1 MSFIALGVTGTVSA
15 ATAIAGGA
23 ALASA
28 GIGGIQMANANKQ
41 QKRAQAE
48 LERQAANSPLRKESK
63 SLNDY
68 YQQALNRFKE
78 SPYQSAAYQQA
89 MQNARRTT
97 ASGLSALQDRR
108 SAIGGISRLGG
119 LESGASQRAV
129 AQGEQMQAQRFS
141 ELGRATQM
149 KKANEDELFDINVM
163 TPYQRKLQLEQMKGA
178 AAGER
183 YNAGMQMVGQGLS
196 NALSYATYMDN
207 PVKPEVVNQQPDLRQ
222 FMADVHSGAKLNQS
236 YVPFNS
242 RRINTGRNVPL
253 VKANLRT
260 K

>member
-1 MSFIALGVTGTVSA
+1 MAF
-15 ATAIAGGA
+15 AIAGLSTA
-23 ALASA
+23 ATIALAGTAASVGMGA
-28 GIGGIQMANANKQ
+28 YQMVSSNKA
-41 QKRAQAE
+41 QKRAQSA
-48 LERQAANSPLRKESK
+48 LERQAENSPLRKESK

-68 YQQALNRFKE
+68 YQEALNRYNE

-97 ASGLSALQDRR
+97 ASGLGALQDRR

-129 AQGEQMQAQRFS
+129 AQGEQMKAQRFS

-149 KKANEDELFDINVM
+149 KKRDEDELFDINEM

-196 NALSYATYMDN
+196 NALSYATNLDYTN
-207 PVKPEVVNQQPDLRQ
+207 PDLGKKPPKTPLVDASLTSPK
-222 FMADVHSGAKLNQS
+222 FSMPGSKAKLPSSVNRYFQTS
-236 YVPFNS
+236 TPKKIF
-242 RRINTGRNVPL
+242 
-253 VKANLRT
+253 
-260 K
+260 

>member
-1 MSFIALGVTGTVSA
+1 MSFAALGVAGTIA
-15 ATAIAGGA
+15 AVGTAGS
-23 ALASA
+23 LTM
-28 GIGGIQMANANKQ
+28 GGIQMANANKR

-48 LERQAANSPLRKESK
+48 LERQAASSPLRKESK

-68 YQQALNRFKE
+68 YQEALNRYQE

-119 LESGASQRAV
+119 IERGASQGAV
-129 AQGEQMQAQRFS
+129 AQAEQMKAQRFS

-207 PVKPEVVNQQPDLRQ
+207 PVKQQKVNQQRDLGQ
-222 FMADVHSGAKLNQS
+222 VMADAQTSKIDESLS
-236 YVPFNS
+236 PFYS
-242 RRINTGRNVPL
+242 TRRRNTGRNVPL
-253 VKANLRT
+253 VNANI

>member
-1 MSFIALGVTGTVSA
+1 MSFAAIGITSA
-15 ATAIAGGA
+15 AISTGIGALTAIKSG
-23 ALASA
+23 
-28 GIGGIQMANANKQ
+28 KQ
-41 QKRAQAE
+41 QKKSQAE
-48 LERQAANSPLRKESK
+48 LERQAQNSPLRKESK

-68 YQQALNRFKE
+68 YQQALNRYNE

-97 ASGLSALQDRR
+97 ASGLGALQDRR

-119 LESGASQRAV
+119 MERDASLGAV
-129 AQGEQMQAQRFS
+129 AQGEQMKAQRFS

-149 KKANEDELFDINVM
+149 KKSNEDELFDINVM

-196 NALSYATYMDN
+196 NALSYAATMGS
-207 PVKPEVVNQQPDLRQ
+207 PVKTPKVNANQPDLSQ
-222 FMADVHSGAKLNQS
+222 VMADTHSAAKLNQS

-242 RRINTGRNVPL
+242 RRINTGRNVPIL
-253 VKANLRT
+253 TANPR
-260 K
+260 KK

>member
-1 MSFIALGVTGTVSA
+1 MSFAALGVAGTIA
-15 ATAIAGGA
+15 AVGTAGS
-23 ALASA
+23 LTM
-28 GIGGIQMANANKQ
+28 GGIQMANANRA

-48 LERQAANSPLRKESK
+48 LERQAQNSPLRKESK

-97 ASGLSALQDRR
+97 ASGLGALQDRR

-119 LESGASQRAV
+119 LESRASQGAV

-196 NALSYATYMDN
+196 NALSYATDLSYNN
-207 PVKPEVVNQQPDLRQ
+207 PNLGKKAVETPAMTNPSLSSDILGMPGYK
-222 FMADVHSGAKLNQS
+222 AKLPSSFTNYYKTRKS
-236 YVPFNS
+236 KSNF
-242 RRINTGRNVPL
+242 
-253 VKANLRT
+253 
-260 K
+260 

>member
-1 MSFIALGVTGTVSA
+1 MSFAVVGISSA
-15 ATAIAGGA
+15 A
-23 ALASA
+23 LSA
-28 GIGGIQMANANKQ
+28 GIGAFTSINAAKQ
-41 QKRAQAE
+41 QRRAQAE

-68 YQQALNRFKE
+68 YQQALNRFTE

-97 ASGLSALQDRR
+97 ASGLGALQDRR

-119 LESGASQRAV
+119 MERDTSLSAV
-129 AQGEQMQAQRFS
+129 ARGEQMQAQRFN

-149 KKANEDELFDINVM
+149 KKRDEDELFDINVM

-196 NALSYATYMDN
+196 NAAMVGMQYSASN
-207 PVKPEVVNQQPDLRQ
+207 PRMVNQAVPQPDLRQ
-222 FMADVHSGAKLNQS
+222 VMADARSGAKLNQS
-236 YVPFNS
+236 FIPQNNS
-242 RRINTGRNVPL
+242 RIGNTGRNVPL
-253 VKANLRT
+253 LTAKPRT
-260 K
+260 

>member
-1 MSFIALGVTGTVSA
+1 MSFAALGVAGTIA
-15 ATAIAGGA
+15 AVGTAGS
-23 ALASA
+23 LAM
-28 GIGGIQMANANKQ
+28 GGIQMANANKQ
-41 QKRAQAE
+41 QKRAQAA
-48 LERQAANSPLRKESK
+48 LERQAQNSPLRKESK

-68 YQQALNRFKE
+68 YQQALNRYNE

-97 ASGLSALQDRR
+97 ASGLGALQDRR

-141 ELGRATQM
+141 ELGRDTQM
-149 KKANEDELFDINVM
+149 KKSNEDELFDINEM

-183 YNAGMQMVGQGLS
+183 YNAGMQMAGQGLS
-196 NALSYATYMDN
+196 NALTYATGLDSDFGRKKTTT
-207 PVKPEVVNQQPDLRQ
+207 PPLTKTSLSSDILGAPGFQQKT
-222 FMADVHSGAKLNQS
+222 SGALKRFYETNNKKL
-236 YVPFNS
+236 FN
-242 RRINTGRNVPL
+242 NG
-253 VKANLRT
+253 
-260 K
+260 

>member
-1 MSFIALGVTGTVSA
+1 MSFAALGVAGTIA
-15 ATAIAGGA
+15 AVGTAGSLAMGGV
-23 ALASA
+23 
-28 GIGGIQMANANKQ
+28 QMANANKQ

-48 LERQAANSPLRKESK
+48 LERQAANNPLKKESK
-63 SLNDY
+63 ALNDY
-68 YQQALNRFKE
+68 YQEALNRYKE
-78 SPYQSAAYQQA
+78 NPYQSAAYQQS

-119 LESGASQRAV
+119 LERGGSQGAV
-129 AQGEQMQAQRFS
+129 AQGEQMKAQRFS

-149 KKANEDELFDINVM
+149 KKGAEDELFDTNVM
-163 TPYQRKLQLEQMKGA
+163 TPYQRRLQLEQMKGA

-207 PVKPEVVNQQPDLRQ
+207 PVKPQSNNQQRDLSQ
-222 FMADVHSGAKLNQS
+222 VMADAQTAKIDQTLS
-236 YVPFNS
+236 PFYS
-242 RRINTGRNVPL
+242 RRRNTGRNVPL
-253 VKANLRT
+253 VNANI

>member
-1 MSFIALGVTGTVSA
+1 MSFAALGVAGTIA
-15 ATAIAGGA
+15 AVGTAGS
-23 ALASA
+23 LAM
-28 GIGGIQMANANKQ
+28 GGIQMANANKQ
-41 QKRAQAE
+41 QRRAQAA

-97 ASGLSALQDRR
+97 ASGLGALQDRR
-108 SAIGGISRLGG
+108 SAIGGISRLSG

-149 KKANEDELFDINVM
+149 KKANEDELFDINEM

-196 NALSYATYMDN
+196 NALSYATNLDYTN
-207 PVKPEVVNQQPDLRQ
+207 PNLGRRPSKTPLVDTSLTSPKFSMPG
-222 FMADVHSGAKLNQS
+222 SKAKLPSSVNRYFQTS
-236 YVPFNS
+236 TPKNIF
-242 RRINTGRNVPL
+242 
-253 VKANLRT
+253 
-260 K
+260 

>member
-15 ATAIAGGA
+15 ATAIAGGS
-23 ALASA
+23 ALAGLGMSA
-28 GIGGIQMANANKQ
+28 AQMSKGNRA

-97 ASGLSALQDRR
+97 ASGLGALQDRR
-108 SAIGGISRLGG
+108 SAIGGISRLSG

-183 YNAGMQMVGQGLS
+183 YNAGMQMFGQTLG
-196 NALSYATYMDN
+196 NALSYATDLNYTN
-207 PVKPEVVNQQPDLRQ
+207 PDLGKKPPKTPLVDASLTSPM
-222 FMADVHSGAKLNQS
+222 FSMPGSKAKLPSSVNRYFKTS
-236 YVPFNS
+236 TPKKIF
-242 RRINTGRNVPL
+242 
-253 VKANLRT
+253 
-260 K
+260 

>member
-1 MSFIALGVTGTVSA
+1 MSFAVVGISSA
-15 ATAIAGGA
+15 AIAAGTGAYTAI
-23 ALASA
+23 SA
-28 GIGGIQMANANKQ
+28 RKA
-41 QKRAQAE
+41 QKRSQAE
-48 LERQAANSPLRKESK
+48 LERQAQNSPLRKESK

-68 YQQALNRFKE
+68 YQQALNRYNE
-78 SPYQSAAYQQA
+78 NPYQSAAYQQA

-97 ASGLSALQDRR
+97 ASGLGALQDRR

-149 KKANEDELFDINVM
+149 KKRDEDELFDINVM

-196 NALSYATYMDN
+196 NAAMVGMQYSANNPRKVN
-207 PVKPEVVNQQPDLRQ
+207 PVVPQPDFRQ
-222 FMADVHSGAKLNQS
+222 VMADAHSAKLNQS
-236 YVPFNS
+236 FIPQNNS
-242 RRINTGRNVPL
+242 RIRNTGRNVPL
-253 VKANLRT
+253 LTANPRIY
-260 K
+260 

>member
-1 MSFIALGVTGTVSA
+1 MSFAVVGISSA
-15 ATAIAGGA
+15 A
-23 ALASA
+23 LSA
-28 GIGGIQMANANKQ
+28 GIGAFTSINAAKQ
-41 QKRAQAE
+41 QKRSQAE
-48 LERQAANSPLRKESK
+48 LERQAQNSPLRKESK

-97 ASGLSALQDRR
+97 ASGLGALQDRR

-129 AQGEQMQAQRFS
+129 ALGEQMQAQRFN

-149 KKANEDELFDINVM
+149 KKRDEDELFDINVM

-196 NALSYATYMDN
+196 NAAMVGMQYSASN
-207 PVKPEVVNQQPDLRQ
+207 PKVNQVVPQPDFRQ
-222 FMADVHSGAKLNQS
+222 VMADAHSAKLNQS
-236 YVPFNS
+236 FIPQNNS
-242 RRINTGRNVPL
+242 RIRNTRRNVPL
-253 VKANLRT
+253 ITANPR
-260 K
+260 KN

>member
-1 MSFIALGVTGTVSA
+1 MSFIALGVTGTVTA
-15 ATAIAGGA
+15 ATAIAGGS
-23 ALASA
+23 ALAGVGMGA
-28 GIGGIQMANANKQ
+28 AQMASSNKK

-68 YQQALNRFKE
+68 YQEALNRYQE

-108 SAIGGISRLGG
+108 GAIGGVTRIGV
-119 LESGASQRAV
+119 LERGASQGAV
-129 AQGEQMQAQRFS
+129 AQAEQMKAQRFS

-207 PVKPEVVNQQPDLRQ
+207 PVKQQNVNQERDLGQ
-222 FMADVHSGAKLNQS
+222 VMADAQTANINQS
-236 YVPFNS
+236 LSPFYS
-242 RRINTGRNVPL
+242 TRRRNTGRNVPL
-253 VKANLRT
+253 VNANI

>member
-1 MSFIALGVTGTVSA
+1 MSFAALGVAGTIA
-15 ATAIAGGA
+15 AVGTAGS
-23 ALASA
+23 LTM
-28 GIGGIQMANANKQ
+28 GGIQMANANKQ

-48 LERQAANSPLRKESK
+48 LERQAQNSPLRKESK

-97 ASGLSALQDRR
+97 ASGLSASQDRR
-108 SAIGGISRLGG
+108 SAIGVISRLSE
-119 LESGASQRAV
+119 LERGASQGAV

-149 KKANEDELFDINVM
+149 KKANEDELFDINEM

-196 NALSYATYMDN
+196 NALSYATNLDYTN
-207 PVKPEVVNQQPDLRQ
+207 PNLGRNAVKNPAMTNPSLTSNS
-222 FMADVHSGAKLNQS
+222 FSMPGYKAKLPSSVNRYFQTS
-236 YVPFNS
+236 TPKKIF
-242 RRINTGRNVPL
+242 
-253 VKANLRT
+253 
-260 K
+260 

>member
-1 MSFIALGVTGTVSA
+1 MSFAVVGISSA
-15 ATAIAGGA
+15 A
-23 ALASA
+23 LSA
-28 GIGGIQMANANKQ
+28 GIGAFTSINAAKQ
-41 QKRAQAE
+41 QKRSQAE
-48 LERQAANSPLRKESK
+48 LERQAQSSPLRKESK

-68 YQQALNRFKE
+68 YQQALNRYNE

-97 ASGLSALQDRR
+97 ASGLGALQDRR

-196 NALSYATYMDN
+196 NAAMVGMQYSASN
-207 PVKPEVVNQQPDLRQ
+207 PKVNQVVPQPDFRQ
-222 FMADVHSGAKLNQS
+222 VMADAHSAKLNQS
-236 YVPFNS
+236 FIPQNNS
-242 RRINTGRNVPL
+242 RIRNTGRNVPL
-253 VKANLRT
+253 LTANPR
-260 K
+260 KN

>member
-1 MSFIALGVTGTVSA
+1 MSFAALGVAGTIA
-15 ATAIAGGA
+15 AVGTAGS
-23 ALASA
+23 LAM
-28 GIGGIQMANANKQ
+28 GGIQMANANKQ
-41 QKRAQAE
+41 QRRAQAA

-97 ASGLSALQDRR
+97 ASGLGALQDRR

-129 AQGEQMQAQRFS
+129 ALGEQMQAQRFN
-141 ELGRATQM
+141 ELGRATQI
-149 KKANEDELFDINVM
+149 KKRDEDELFDINVM
-163 TPYQRKLQLEQMKGA
+163 TPYQRNLQLEQMKGA

-196 NALSYATYMDN
+196 NALSYATDLSYTN
-207 PVKPEVVNQQPDLRQ
+207 PNLGRRVNQVATQPDLGQVMSNARN
-222 FMADVHSGAKLNQS
+222 AVNLNQNLS
-236 YVPFNS
+236 PFYS
-242 RRINTGRNVPL
+242 RRRNTVRQVPL
-253 VKANLRT
+253 VNANI

>member
-41 QKRAQAE
+41 QRRAQAA

-97 ASGLSALQDRR
+97 ASGLGALQDRR

-129 AQGEQMQAQRFS
+129 ALGEQMQAQRFN

-149 KKANEDELFDINVM
+149 KKRDEDELFDINVM

-196 NALSYATYMDN
+196 NALSYATDLNYN
-207 PVKPEVVNQQPDLRQ
+207 NPDLGKR
-222 FMADVHSGAKLNQS
+222 A
-236 YVPFNS
+236 
-242 RRINTGRNVPL
+242 
-253 VKANLRT
+253 VKTPDMTNPSLSSNIIGMPGYRSQLPSSLT
-260 K
+260 NYYKTRKSKSNF

>member
-1 MSFIALGVTGTVSA
+1 MSFAALGVAGTIA
-15 ATAIAGGA
+15 AVGTAGSLAMGGV
-23 ALASA
+23 
-28 GIGGIQMANANKQ
+28 QMANANRQ

-63 SLNDY
+63 TLNDY
-68 YQQALNRFKE
+68 YQQALNRYQE

-119 LESGASQRAV
+119 IERGASQGAV
-129 AQGEQMQAQRFS
+129 AQAEQMKAQRFS

-207 PVKPEVVNQQPDLRQ
+207 PVKPQSNNQQRDLSQ
-222 FMADVHSGAKLNQS
+222 VMADAQTAKIDQTLS
-236 YVPFNS
+236 PFYSS
-242 RRINTGRNVPL
+242 RRRNTGRNVPL
-253 VKANLRT
+253 VNANI

>member
-1 MSFIALGVTGTVSA
+1 MSFAALGVAGTIA
-15 ATAIAGGA
+15 AVGTAGS
-23 ALASA
+23 LTM
-28 GIGGIQMANANKQ
+28 GGIQMANANKQ

-68 YQQALNRFKE
+68 YQQALNRYQE

-97 ASGLSALQDRR
+97 ASGISALQDRR

-119 LESGASQRAV
+119 LESRASQGAV

-149 KKANEDELFDINVM
+149 KKANEDELFDINTM

-196 NALSYATYMDN
+196 NALSYATYMDT
-207 PVKPEVVNQQPDLRQ
+207 PPKTPKVDLEPNLSQ
-222 FMADVHSGAKLNQS
+222 VMADTHSAAKLNQS

-242 RRINTGRNVPL
+242 RRINTGRNVPIL
-253 VKANLRT
+253 TANPR
-260 K
+260 KK

>member
-1 MSFIALGVTGTVSA
+1 MSFAALGVAGTIA
-15 ATAIAGGA
+15 AVGTAGSLAMGGV
-23 ALASA
+23 
-28 GIGGIQMANANKQ
+28 QMANANRQ

-68 YQQALNRFKE
+68 YQQALNRYQE

-119 LESGASQRAV
+119 IERGASQGAV
-129 AQGEQMQAQRFS
+129 AQAEQMKAQRFS

-207 PVKPEVVNQQPDLRQ
+207 PVKPQSVNQQRDLSQ
-222 FMADVHSGAKLNQS
+222 VMADVHSAGKLNQS

-253 VKANLRT
+253 VNANI